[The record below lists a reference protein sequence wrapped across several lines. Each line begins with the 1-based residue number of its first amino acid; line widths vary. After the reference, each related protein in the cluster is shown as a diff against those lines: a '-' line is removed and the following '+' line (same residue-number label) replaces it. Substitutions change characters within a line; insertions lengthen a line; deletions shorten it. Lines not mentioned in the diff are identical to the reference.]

1 MSTLIQRFILVFLLV
16 HLNSFSWGNQIAITN
31 ARIYTGT
38 SQEWAEAVKI
48 ENGKFTYVGNAQD
61 LKKHINSSTVLINMQ
76 GKVILPGLID
86 AHTHPGYVAGASE
99 MIELPHTGTKEDV
112 FAALI
117 DHVNSTPGNDFI
129 IGGYWKTSLFD
140 ERGPTKEEL
149 DEVVSDRPVLL
160 IDWSGHSQWL
170 NSKALEVMGIN
181 RDTPDPV
188 PGLSFFYRDDDG
200 NPTGWA
206 KEFAVRQQL
215 QALGLSGQFDANK
228 LLGFLKYL
236 RSVGVT
242 TVYDAGNGGVG
253 EEIYEILSALDKNG
267 RLPVRYEGSYHVI
280 LPNQFNKAIETIK
293 RWQKDYGGTRLNIN
307 TLKIHFDGMSEIGTS
322 SVIDPFIN
330 NDNENRGGMIMT
342 EKELHDHPFQFV
354 NLKKK
359 INFNIFK
366 VNGLIWSDLERT
378 QDWPKIYISSSALKI
393 TRTEYFLRYLSNKSP
408 LFKKKVCDI
417 KSTTFLKISKI
428 ESYDI
433 NNQFDLGV
441 AKHLIKNENFYNK

>member
-1 MSTLIQRFILVFLLV
+1 MSIMIQRFILVFLLV
-16 HLNSFSWGNQIAITN
+16 HLNSFSWSNQIAITN
-31 ARIYTGT
+31 ARIYTGS

-48 ENGKFTYVGNAQD
+48 ENGKFTYVGNTQD

-188 PGLSFFYRDDDG
+188 SYTHLTL
-200 NPTGWA
+200 PT
-206 KEFAVRQQL
+206 
-215 QALGLSGQFDANK
+215 
-228 LLGFLKYL
+228 
-236 RSVGVT
+236 
-242 TVYDAGNGGVG
+242 
-253 EEIYEILSALDKNG
+253 
-267 RLPVRYEGSYHVI
+267 
-280 LPNQFNKAIETIK
+280 KA
-293 RWQKDYGGTRLNIN
+293 
-307 TLKIHFDGMSEIGTS
+307 
-322 SVIDPFIN
+322 
-330 NDNENRGGMIMT
+330 
-342 EKELHDHPFQFV
+342 
-354 NLKKK
+354 
-359 INFNIFK
+359 
-366 VNGLIWSDLERT
+366 
-378 QDWPKIYISSSALKI
+378 
-393 TRTEYFLRYLSNKSP
+393 
-408 LFKKKVCDI
+408 
-417 KSTTFLKISKI
+417 
-428 ESYDI
+428 
-433 NNQFDLGV
+433 
-441 AKHLIKNENFYNK
+441 